1 MRTLTKL
8 AVFSMVASRWMLLPM
23 PIASMADPVAL
34 HFRSTI
40 RALLTRA
47 LIPRPSTIS
56 LLGPT
61 ILNLI
66 MILILMLPLSLLAG
80 P

>member
-1 MRTLTKL
+1 
-8 AVFSMVASRWMLLPM
+8 MVVPMVSLLLRLLLM

-56 LLGPT
+56 TLEPT